1 MIWDSPPT
9 AVRNKACQH
18 LRLGNIRVVHPAFQS
33 HPGELQAPSSDPSY
47 DPADH
52 AYYARRRQA
61 AASASAK
68 APPPSSHSSGPF
80 SCPFIPSER
89 IATGIQVNDKKFLE
103 PVCDYG
109 PETSPIWRY
118 SLRTVNSLWINI
130 WEHRQKAV
138 MRGYAFLD
146 PYVLLAKSGRVDIY
160 FAAWLLF
167 RSTCISRTLDPG
179 SQLHTATT
187 RREVPK
193 PSPQEWRDFLF
204 DLGFAYGL
212 KEQTFGRPAKKPRT
226 AESFREHFDF
236 VMPENCAPVDIYWRG
251 QVVIPVSAIHTGSIS
266 LSDDIRREIV
276 WDLYE
281 HNFRLELLALDCVI
295 FPRELMAAEDVSLRD
310 DMVLACF
317 PGHTI
322 INATYPS

>member
-1 MIWDSPPT
+1 
-9 AVRNKACQH
+9 
-18 LRLGNIRVVHPAFQS
+18 
-33 HPGELQAPSSDPSY
+33 
-47 DPADH
+47 
-52 AYYARRRQA
+52 
-61 AASASAK
+61 
-68 APPPSSHSSGPF
+68 
-80 SCPFIPSER
+80 
-89 IATGIQVNDKKFLE
+89 
-103 PVCDYG
+103 
-109 PETSPIWRY
+109 
-118 SLRTVNSLWINI
+118 
-130 WEHRQKAV
+130 

-236 VMPENCAPVDIYWRG
+236 VMPESCAPVDIYWRG

-322 INATYPS
+322 INATYPSADSGLAARDWRVRRPFVEAFRLLLADWGTAEAKLLGAMATGDTERSVMDVEKVAYAFYCRNFFKYLGRAPCTPHLLPQ